1 MHYAADQA
9 TKLLLTDMGFYGNL
23 LPELQVYAV
32 QYMKIR
38 LGR

>member
-1 MHYAADQA
+1 
-9 TKLLLTDMGFYGNL
+9 MGFYGNL

-32 QYMKIR
+32 QYVKIG